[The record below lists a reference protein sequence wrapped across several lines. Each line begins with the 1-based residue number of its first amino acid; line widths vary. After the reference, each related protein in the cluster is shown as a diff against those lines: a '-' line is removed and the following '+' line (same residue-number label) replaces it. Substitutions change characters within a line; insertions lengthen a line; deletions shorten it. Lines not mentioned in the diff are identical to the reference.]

1 MKLKKE
7 LSNRKLNK
15 VSDEINSKGFSIIKL
30 FSKNDI
36 DNFFKEKIIKN
47 LNSRNLIN
55 YKFNKK
61 NISNYHNIVKD
72 ENIHKKLI
80 DPAKRQ
86 VDLEHIIKKLNK
98 NSKINNLVKDQWG
111 EKQYEVRLYFKNK
124 IKKNFAAF
132 RLARPFKKFKDD
144 VGGAHLDL
152 HFNNKIYSNHNI
164 LFTIWIPIIGFNKN
178 YTLRL
183 SPHSHKKKHKI
194 ENMEK
199 QKKYISK
206 VYKKSYLKN
215 FKFKRFNMNKGEV
228 IIFHP
233 NLLHG
238 YSKNNGNFTRASLDL
253 RIYNTK
259 LI

>member
-1 MKLKKE
+1 MKLKKKISYKKLDK
-7 LSNRKLNK
+7 LSK
-15 VSDEINSKGFSIIKL
+15 DINSKGFSVIKL
-30 FSKNDI
+30 FSRNDI
-36 DNFFKEKIIKN
+36 DNFFKSKIIDN
-47 LNSRNLIN
+47 LNSRNLIKQ
-55 YKFNKK
+55 KFNKK
-61 NISNYHNIVKD
+61 NISNYHNIIK
-72 ENIHKKLI
+72 EQKIHKELLN
-80 DPAKRQ
+80 PAKRQ
-86 VDLEHIIKKLNK
+86 IDLKKIFYKLNK
-98 NSKINNLVKDQWG
+98 NLHISNLVKNQWG
-111 EKQYEVRLYFKNK
+111 ENKYEIRLYFKNK

-152 HFNNKIYSNHNI
+152 HFNNKIYDNHNI
-164 LFTIWIPIIGFNKN
+164 LFTIWIPIIGFTKK

-183 SPHSHKKKHKI
+183 SPNSHKKNHKI
-194 ENMEK
+194 QNMEK

-206 VYKKSYLKN
+206 VYKTNYLKN
-215 FKFKRFNMNKGEV
+215 FKFKRFDMKKGEV

-238 YSKNNGNFTRASLDL
+238 YSRNLGSITRASLDL

>member
-1 MKLKKE
+1 M
-7 LSNRKLNK
+7 NK
-15 VSDEINSKGFSIIKL
+15 ISDDINSKGFSIIKL

-36 DNFFKEKIIKN
+36 NNFFKEKIIEN
-47 LNSRNLIN
+47 LNSRYLIN
-55 YKFNKK
+55 HKFNKK

-72 ENIHKKLI
+72 EKIHKKLI
-80 DPAKRQ
+80 SPAKRQ
-86 VDLEHIIKKLNK
+86 VDLDHIIKKLNK
-98 NSKINNLVKDQWG
+98 NSKITNLVKNQWG
-111 EKQYEVRLYFKNK
+111 GKHYEVRLYFKNK

-152 HFNNKIYSNHNI
+152 HFNNKIYTNHNI
-164 LFTIWIPIIGFNKN
+164 LFTIWIPIIGFNKK

-183 SPHSHKKKHKI
+183 SPHSHKKQHKI

-206 VYKKSYLKN
+206 VYKNSYLKK
-215 FKFKRFNMNKGEV
+215 FKFKRFNMKKGEV

-238 YSKNNGNFTRASLDL
+238 HSKNHGNLTRASLDL